1 MTVFIQEKKD
11 SLQSDIILLKDK
23 IFTAYTLIA
32 KSNSNMDIFM
42 IKKEMLKIKIDGLY
56 EVCLKE
62 LESTIQVEHTPT

>member
-32 KSNSNMDIFM
+32 KSNSNMDVFM
-42 IKKEMLKIKIDGLY
+42 IKKKMLKTKIDGLY
-56 EVCLKE
+56 EAGFCSSPMDIDLRR
-62 LESTIQVEHTPT
+62 